1 MKTETTIAIPIKLT
15 ESPKIYLGGMFTPY
29 PEEYTPKTIIATSKP
44 AANSKSVEN
53 NIFCAVIFSIM
64 S

>member
-15 ESPKIYLGGMFTPY
+15 ESPKIYLGGIFTPY

-44 AANSKSVEN
+44 AANSKIVEN
-53 NIFCAVIFSIM
+53 NIF
-64 S
+64 